1 MAHKSSERIVG
12 SEEPLKPA
20 HSLPRYS
27 EPTPETHRRVSR
39 EEEAEL
45 ALHHTIYT
53 PGTCRLLIGLFLFT
67 IGLVPTV
74 QWVVELSSGRDIAA
88 KAALANAYPR
98 WERMRSVRSARDLWR
113 LLPRAA

>member
-39 EEEAEL
+39 EDEAEL
-45 ALHHTIYT
+45 ALQHTIYT
-53 PGTCRLLIGLFLFT
+53 PGACRLLIGLFLFT

-74 QWVVELSSGRDIAA
+74 QWAVELRSGRAPVT
-88 KAALANAYPR
+88 KAAVANAYPSWDR
-98 WERMRSVRSARDLWR
+98 IRSVRSVRD
-113 LLPRAA
+113 